1 MSIQVLHPPNWLPP
15 VGYANGISVA
25 AGRIVF
31 IAGQVGWDADQHFQS
46 EDLVPQ
52 FEQALKN
59 ILAILAE
66 AGGKPS
72 HICRLTAFCIDKP
85 AYIAGRREFK
95 PCLRR
100 KGLRSSAV
108 PARRRRLGDNWPTQS
123 WCAWAGPA
131 SARAGRS
138 LVTSSRRLI
147 ARQRTPCRQA
157 GTAGNSCL
165 SVPSEAKRLSCRM
178 SRA

>member
-1 MSIQVLHPPNWLPP
+1 MSIQVLHPPNWSPP
-15 VGYANGISVA
+15 VGYANGVSVA

-66 AGGKPS
+66 AGGRPS

-85 AYIAGRREFK
+85 AYIAGRRELGRIWKLLIGDHYPAMSMIFVADLLDTPAK
-95 PCLRR
+95 IELEATAVI
-100 KGLRSSAV
+100 SA
-108 PARRRRLGDNWPTQS
+108 
-123 WCAWAGPA
+123 
-131 SARAGRS
+131 
-138 LVTSSRRLI
+138 
-147 ARQRTPCRQA
+147 
-157 GTAGNSCL
+157 
-165 SVPSEAKRLSCRM
+165 
-178 SRA
+178 

>member
-31 IAGQVGWDADQHFQS
+31 IAGQIGWDADQHFHS
-46 EDLVPQ
+46 DDLVPQ

-85 AYIAGRREFK
+85 AYLAGRRELGRIWKLLIGNHYPAMSMIFVADLLDAPAK
-95 PCLRR
+95 IELEATAVI
-100 KGLRSSAV
+100 SA
-108 PARRRRLGDNWPTQS
+108 
-123 WCAWAGPA
+123 
-131 SARAGRS
+131 
-138 LVTSSRRLI
+138 
-147 ARQRTPCRQA
+147 
-157 GTAGNSCL
+157 
-165 SVPSEAKRLSCRM
+165 
-178 SRA
+178 